1 MSSRLIRNL
10 VLAVLFGMLACVPAT
25 HAGPS
30 AVLVQAGLQGAQGAT
45 PPLQARTASD
55 LTLPNRKDSVK
66 FLAMGDMGT
75 GDPPQYEIAKQMVA
89 WRSKFPFEFV
99 IMLGDNLYGSQEPRD
114 FVAKFE
120 TPYKPLLDGG
130 VKFYAALGNHDNQTN
145 RFYKPW
151 NMNGE
156 RFYSYS
162 KKNVKFFVL
171 DSDYIDPKQLQWIE
185 QELKTSRE
193 DWKICYF
200 HHPLYSDGGRH
211 GSEVDLRV
219 TLEPLFMK
227 YGVNV
232 VYSGHDHIY
241 ERLKPQNGIYYFVS
255 GSGGQLRPG
264 DLKKSGMTAA
274 GFDSDQT
281 FMLNEIDGDDLYFQ
295 VLTRTGK
302 TVDSGSIH
310 RQAKPTTEIR
320 NCTLQTANCQVNLQ

>member
-1 MSSRLIRNL
+1 MRRLFSL
-10 VLAVLFGMLACVPAT
+10 VVFTIGLA
-25 HAGPS
+25 AGTPS
-30 AVLVQAGLQGAQGAT
+30 AQNAPAAA
-45 PPLQARTASD
+45 PKAPD
-55 LTLPNRKDSVK
+55 LLLPNAKDSVK
-66 FLAMGDMGT
+66 FVAMGDNGT
-75 GDPPQYEIAKQMVA
+75 GDPEQYEIARQMVA
-89 WRSKFPFEFV
+89 WRAKFPFEFV

-114 FVAKFE
+114 FVTKFE
-120 TPYKPLLDGG
+120 TPYKPLIDAG

-185 QELKTSRE
+185 QELKNSRD

-219 TLEPLFMK
+219 ILEPVFLK

-241 ERLKPQNGIYYFVS
+241 ERLKPQKGIYYFVS
-255 GSGGQLRPG
+255 GSAGQLRKG
-264 DLKKSGMTAA
+264 DLSKSGMTAV
-274 GFDSDQT
+274 GFDQDQT
-281 FMLNEIDGDDLYFQ
+281 FMLNEIAGDNLHFQ
-295 VLTRTGK
+295 TITRTGK
-302 TVDSGSIH
+302 TIDSGMLH
-310 RQAKPTTEIR
+310 RQAKPATPTATTGVAAAAA
-320 NCTLQTANCQVNLQ
+320 Q